1 MCWPLRWVKKCCWVL
16 SQESCILKCLF
27 LLIDNLTYAC
37 NDIDQVLLLF
47 LPSSSSFVLYTTL
60 PSQFHIYS
68 LLFLSLSNLRHPL
81 HCQDAH
87 VCGNIPWLM
96 GPHPDALS
104 LSSRQLSAAPQL
116 GVGLLDDPHPTPSLA
131 PCWYFACLDL
141 VHNHSLYE
149 FIYATSLLYPA
160 LFKSPLSNA
169 MILP

>member
-1 MCWPLRWVKKCCWVL
+1 MHVM
-16 SQESCILKCLF
+16 ILIK
-27 LLIDNLTYAC
+27 
-37 NDIDQVLLLF
+37 
-47 LPSSSSFVLYTTL
+47 SSFYSSPPVLPLSYTPL
-60 PSQFHIYS
+60 FPLNFIYI
-68 LLFLSLSNLRHPL
+68 LFSFSLSLSNLRHPL

-116 GVGLLDDPHPTPSLA
+116 GVGLLDDSHPTPSLA